1 MARLVGLSGSLRKAS
16 FNTRLLRSAAS
27 LMPEGSR
34 LDVRTVHGIPL
45 FDGDAEAALGLP
57 EPVAVLKEV
66 IAEADGLLIAS
77 PEYNN
82 SVPGVLKNAIDW
94 LSRPPSDIARV
105 FGGKPVAVCG
115 ASPGGFGTRLA
126 QSAWLPVFHCLG
138 ASVYSGRRLEVSR
151 ARDVWHEDGTIGDEA
166 VVRRLTSFL
175 EDFVAFAARR

>member
-1 MARLVGLSGSLRKAS
+1 MVRVVGLSGSLRKAS

-27 LMPEGSR
+27 LMPEGAT

-45 FDGDAEAALGLP
+45 FDGDEEAGRGLP
-57 EPVAVLKEV
+57 GPVATLKEA
-66 IAEADGLLIAS
+66 IAEADGLLLAS

-94 LSRPPSDIARV
+94 LSRPAADIKRV
-105 FGGKPVAVCG
+105 FGGKPVAVFG
-115 ASPGGFGTRLA
+115 ASTGRSGTRLA

-151 ARDVWHEDGTIGDEA
+151 AREVWREDGTIGDDA
-166 VVRRLTSFL
+166 TVKRLTSFL
-175 EDFVAFAARR
+175 EGFVAFATRT